1 LSAASISLVFKSL
14 KPAATFTLS
23 VQPTDTIS
31 AIKAQVSSLP
41 SAPPADCQRLLLKGK
56 ALLDAKLLKEYNI
69 KDGDTLNI
77 AIKPGFHWDP
87 SAPTKPTESTPM
99 LTDSVLQPKA
109 FGSGS
114 LDPQARPQK
123 GRHGRIPS
131 VVLSPSPS
139 SDSLRGGPEKDILIT
154 LDADR
159 LSSPVQQSETLTTY
173 HQTVS
178 KPEFWQGLYD
188 FLKCVS
194 STI

>member
-1 LSAASISLVFKSL
+1 
-14 KPAATFTLS
+14 
-23 VQPTDTIS
+23 
-31 AIKAQVSSLP
+31 
-41 SAPPADCQRLLLKGK
+41 LKGK

-87 SAPTKPTESTPM
+87 SAPTKPTTENPAM
-99 LTDSVLQPKA
+99 LTDSIPQPKG

-114 LDPQARPQK
+114 LDPHARPQK
-123 GRHGRIPS
+123 GKHGRIPS

-139 SDSLRGGPEKDILIT
+139 SDNLRGGPEKDILIT
-154 LDADR
+154 LDADS
-159 LSSPVQQSETLTTY
+159 LPSAAQQSETLTTY

-178 KPEFWQGLYD
+178 RPEFWQRFYD